1 MRCGRS
7 HGAALLSAGQILGD
21 YPGGFA
27 VCSRAVLRRD
37 WRRRCEAVRS
47 IERLRWFGGR
57 NNSAFYRAAFN
68 AHILRNLFGS
78 SENQRKNGGEISA
91 VCSFSAVWICLYN
104 FVDVKGKHMKLLKNR
119 TVLGVVCIALSLI
132 ICFAITPL
140 FNAAKENTTE
150 IVRMKK
156 DVKIGQEITEKDVE
170 IVEVGAYNLPA
181 DVLKKSEDVVG
192 KYVSSELLA
201 GEYVLPGKIS
211 NTPASENAYL
221 YNLTGEKR
229 AISVTIPS
237 FAGGLSGKIISGD
250 IVSVIAVDY
259 RESGETVVPDEL
271 QYVEVIA
278 VTDKEGYDEDEVVV
292 TTDGEEEPDLPE
304 TVTLLVTPAQAN
316 ILAELEADGEIHLS
330 LVYRGTS
337 ENAQKFIA
345 AQEKLLNE
353 LAEAEKAEEEK
364 SEIPTVPTVSE
375 PALPNEIPTE
385 NEEKYPV
392 IDTVIIETP
401 ETLTTEET
409 EVTADG

>member
-1 MRCGRS
+1 
-7 HGAALLSAGQILGD
+7 
-21 YPGGFA
+21 
-27 VCSRAVLRRD
+27 
-37 WRRRCEAVRS
+37 
-47 IERLRWFGGR
+47 
-57 NNSAFYRAAFN
+57 
-68 AHILRNLFGS
+68 
-78 SENQRKNGGEISA
+78 
-91 VCSFSAVWICLYN
+91 
-104 FVDVKGKHMKLLKNR
+104 VKGKHMKLLKNR

>member
-1 MRCGRS
+1 
-7 HGAALLSAGQILGD
+7 
-21 YPGGFA
+21 
-27 VCSRAVLRRD
+27 
-37 WRRRCEAVRS
+37 
-47 IERLRWFGGR
+47 
-57 NNSAFYRAAFN
+57 
-68 AHILRNLFGS
+68 
-78 SENQRKNGGEISA
+78 
-91 VCSFSAVWICLYN
+91 
-104 FVDVKGKHMKLLKNR
+104 MKLLKNR

-156 DVKIGQEITEKDVE
+156 DTKIGQEITEKDIEV
-170 IVEVGAYNLPA
+170 VEVGAYNLPA

-201 GEYVLPGKIS
+201 GEYVLPEKIS
-211 NTPASENAYL
+211 DTPASENAYL

-237 FAGGLSGKIISGD
+237 FAGGLSGKLISGD

-292 TTDGEEEPDLPE
+292 TADGEEEPDLPE
-304 TVTLLVTPAQAN
+304 TVTLLVTPAQTN

-337 ENAQKFIA
+337 DNAQKFIA

-364 SEIPTVPTVSE
+364 VEAPTAPTVSE
-375 PALPNEIPTE
+375 PAPPDEIPSE
-385 NEEKYPV
+385 NEKQNPV
-392 IDTVIIETP
+392 IDTVIIESEQEP
-401 ETLTTEET
+401 ETAET
-409 EVTADG
+409 EVTADGEPV

>member
-1 MRCGRS
+1 
-7 HGAALLSAGQILGD
+7 
-21 YPGGFA
+21 
-27 VCSRAVLRRD
+27 
-37 WRRRCEAVRS
+37 
-47 IERLRWFGGR
+47 
-57 NNSAFYRAAFN
+57 
-68 AHILRNLFGS
+68 
-78 SENQRKNGGEISA
+78 
-91 VCSFSAVWICLYN
+91 
-104 FVDVKGKHMKLLKNR
+104 MKLLKNR

-259 RESGETVVPDEL
+259 RESGETVVPAEL

-375 PALPNEIPTE
+375 PALPNEIPAE

>member
-1 MRCGRS
+1 
-7 HGAALLSAGQILGD
+7 
-21 YPGGFA
+21 
-27 VCSRAVLRRD
+27 
-37 WRRRCEAVRS
+37 
-47 IERLRWFGGR
+47 
-57 NNSAFYRAAFN
+57 
-68 AHILRNLFGS
+68 
-78 SENQRKNGGEISA
+78 
-91 VCSFSAVWICLYN
+91 
-104 FVDVKGKHMKLLKNR
+104 MKLLKNR

-292 TTDGEEEPDLPE
+292 TADGEEEPDLPE

-316 ILAELEADGEIHLS
+316 ILAELEADGDIHLS

-375 PALPNEIPTE
+375 PALPNEIPAE

-409 EVTADG
+409 EVTADGEPV

>member
-1 MRCGRS
+1 
-7 HGAALLSAGQILGD
+7 
-21 YPGGFA
+21 
-27 VCSRAVLRRD
+27 
-37 WRRRCEAVRS
+37 
-47 IERLRWFGGR
+47 
-57 NNSAFYRAAFN
+57 
-68 AHILRNLFGS
+68 
-78 SENQRKNGGEISA
+78 
-91 VCSFSAVWICLYN
+91 
-104 FVDVKGKHMKLLKNR
+104 MKLLKNR

-211 NTPASENAYL
+211 DTPASENAYL

-237 FAGGLSGKIISGD
+237 FAGGLSGKLISGD

-337 ENAQKFIA
+337 ENAKKFIA

-375 PALPNEIPTE
+375 PALPNEIPAE

>member
-1 MRCGRS
+1 
-7 HGAALLSAGQILGD
+7 
-21 YPGGFA
+21 
-27 VCSRAVLRRD
+27 
-37 WRRRCEAVRS
+37 
-47 IERLRWFGGR
+47 
-57 NNSAFYRAAFN
+57 
-68 AHILRNLFGS
+68 
-78 SENQRKNGGEISA
+78 
-91 VCSFSAVWICLYN
+91 
-104 FVDVKGKHMKLLKNR
+104 MKLLKNR

-375 PALPNEIPTE
+375 PALPNEIPAE

>member
-1 MRCGRS
+1 
-7 HGAALLSAGQILGD
+7 
-21 YPGGFA
+21 
-27 VCSRAVLRRD
+27 
-37 WRRRCEAVRS
+37 
-47 IERLRWFGGR
+47 
-57 NNSAFYRAAFN
+57 
-68 AHILRNLFGS
+68 
-78 SENQRKNGGEISA
+78 
-91 VCSFSAVWICLYN
+91 
-104 FVDVKGKHMKLLKNR
+104 MKLLKNR

-211 NTPASENAYL
+211 DTPASENAYL

-237 FAGGLSGKIISGD
+237 FAGGLSGKLISGD

-364 SEIPTVPTVSE
+364 PEIPTVPTVSE
-375 PALPNEIPTE
+375 PALPNEIPAE

>member
-1 MRCGRS
+1 
-7 HGAALLSAGQILGD
+7 
-21 YPGGFA
+21 
-27 VCSRAVLRRD
+27 
-37 WRRRCEAVRS
+37 
-47 IERLRWFGGR
+47 
-57 NNSAFYRAAFN
+57 
-68 AHILRNLFGS
+68 
-78 SENQRKNGGEISA
+78 
-91 VCSFSAVWICLYN
+91 
-104 FVDVKGKHMKLLKNR
+104 MKLLKNR

-211 NTPASENAYL
+211 DTPASENAYL

-237 FAGGLSGKIISGD
+237 FAGGLSGKLISGD

-375 PALPNEIPTE
+375 PALPNEIPAE
-385 NEEKYPV
+385 KEEKYPV

>member
-1 MRCGRS
+1 
-7 HGAALLSAGQILGD
+7 
-21 YPGGFA
+21 
-27 VCSRAVLRRD
+27 
-37 WRRRCEAVRS
+37 
-47 IERLRWFGGR
+47 
-57 NNSAFYRAAFN
+57 
-68 AHILRNLFGS
+68 
-78 SENQRKNGGEISA
+78 
-91 VCSFSAVWICLYN
+91 
-104 FVDVKGKHMKLLKNR
+104 MKLLKNR

-211 NTPASENAYL
+211 DTPASENAYL

-237 FAGGLSGKIISGD
+237 FAGGLSGKLISGD

-353 LAEAEKAEEEK
+353 LAEAENAEEEK

-375 PALPNEIPTE
+375 PALPNEIPAE

>member
-1 MRCGRS
+1 
-7 HGAALLSAGQILGD
+7 
-21 YPGGFA
+21 
-27 VCSRAVLRRD
+27 
-37 WRRRCEAVRS
+37 
-47 IERLRWFGGR
+47 
-57 NNSAFYRAAFN
+57 
-68 AHILRNLFGS
+68 
-78 SENQRKNGGEISA
+78 
-91 VCSFSAVWICLYN
+91 
-104 FVDVKGKHMKLLKNR
+104 MKLLKNR

-292 TTDGEEEPDLPE
+292 TADGEEEPDLPE

-316 ILAELEADGEIHLS
+316 ILAELEADGDIHLS

-345 AQEKLLNE
+345 AQEKLLAE

-375 PALPNEIPTE
+375 PAPPNEIPAE
-385 NEEKYPV
+385 NEEKNPI

-409 EVTADG
+409 EVTADGEPV